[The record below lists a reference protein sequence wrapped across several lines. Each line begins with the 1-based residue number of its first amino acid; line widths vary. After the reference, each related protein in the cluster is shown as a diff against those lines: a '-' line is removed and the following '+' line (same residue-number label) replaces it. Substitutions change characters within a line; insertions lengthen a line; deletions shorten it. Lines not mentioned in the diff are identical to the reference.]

1 MSERYHVQPG
11 GEGIRGPWEELR
23 KAPFLRVGIGFMVG
37 VLLGRLT
44 HSEVSMSTFW
54 WALCTTLS
62 LISLFALGRRTG
74 MWSILRRYRMGL
86 LICWALT
93 SGILRQAMD
102 QPAADPVHFI
112 HDQSRGGIWLVMIDH
127 LNGTS
132 DKVFRADATVRA
144 RMADSA
150 WVPFTGRVMLT
161 LLRDTPD
168 RHLRPGDVVAV
179 NGMLEPIERVAD
191 PGGFDRAGWAASK
204 GIHHEIFVGPGAW
217 IAVRHE
223 DRWTDLFAK
232 ARERV
237 GEWLVSSGLTASER
251 ALVRALVLGQR
262 DELEAEV
269 NQAFVRSGTVHV
281 LAVSGMHVGL
291 IYILLAHLF
300 SGIGKGRWAGA
311 MRMAAVLLCLWA
323 YVGITGGSPSVLRAA
338 SMFSLFAL
346 AQLIGRRPSSL
357 NALMIAGVVLL
368 AYDPGMLVQASFQL
382 SFLAV
387 LGILLFLRPIQAL
400 WSPKPWLLKQIW
412 SLVAVSLAAQVFT
425 TPISLVLFK
434 AFPMWFLPA
443 NVVVVTAMTLAI
455 YLALAYLVLQW
466 VPFLSA
472 ALIHVLS
479 LLLRVATSSAMFI
492 ADLPGAYPALRIDTI
507 TAVLLYALVISVA
520 IWTVWRWRS
529 ARTVT
534 LVLIV
539 VVLARWSVHASA
551 SHDRFGLVVYDDRKQ
566 LLLAVLQ
573 GRELFAFSEADADS
587 ILRMKTERHARH
599 FGLEGVSHRSLEVL
613 YADTLGHG
621 AGHSWGRGLVA
632 GPSGTVLLLKGRVN
646 KVQAFPC
653 DVLLFHDLR
662 WVDTAALRPLRD
674 VGDQVVLAGNIRW
687 GQREAIR
694 AWAADH
700 GKVLHEVRSGGAFI
714 R

>member
-1 MSERYHVQPG
+1 
-11 GEGIRGPWEELR
+11 
-23 KAPFLRVGIGFMVG
+23 
-37 VLLGRLT
+37 
-44 HSEVSMSTFW
+44 
-54 WALCTTLS
+54 
-62 LISLFALGRRTG
+62 
-74 MWSILRRYRMGL
+74 MGL
-86 LICWALT
+86 LICWALS
-93 SGILRQAMD
+93 SGMLRMAMER
-102 QPAADPVHFI
+102 PEADPVHFV
-112 HDQSRGGIWLVMIDH
+112 HDQSHSGTWLVMVDH
-127 LNGTS
+127 LNGAS
-132 DKVFRADATVRA
+132 EKVLRADASVRA
-144 RMADSA
+144 RQLDSK
-150 WVPFTGRVMLT
+150 WVPRNGKVMLT
-161 LLRDTPD
+161 LMIEAPD
-168 RHLRPGDVVAV
+168 RRLRPGDLVAV
-179 NGMLEPIERVAD
+179 HGTLEPVDRVAD
-191 PGGFDRAGWAASK
+191 PGGFDRVGWAASK
-204 GIHHEIFVGPGAW
+204 GIHHELFVGPEAW
-217 IAVRHE
+217 LLVDH
-223 DRWTDLFAK
+223 DHRWTDLFAE
-232 ARERV
+232 ARDRV
-237 GEWLVSSGLTASER
+237 GAWLLSSGLTASER
-251 ALVRALVLGQR
+251 ALVKALVLGQR

-291 IYILLAHLF
+291 IYVLLAHLF
-300 SGIGKGRWAGA
+300 SGIGKGRWASA
-311 MRMAAVLLCLWA
+311 IRMAAVLLCLWA

-357 NALMIAGVVLL
+357 NALMVAGVVLL

-412 SLVAVSLAAQVFT
+412 SLVAVSFAAQVFT

-455 YLALAYLVLQW
+455 YVALAYLVLQW
-466 VPFLSA
+466 VPFLSV

-507 TAVLLYALVISVA
+507 TAVLLYALIISLA
-520 IWTVWRWRS
+520 IWTIWRWRS

-539 VVLARWSVHASA
+539 LVLARWGVQATA
-551 SHDRFGLVVYDDRKQ
+551 SHDRVGLVVYDDRKQ

-573 GRELFAFSEADADS
+573 GRELHAFSEADADS
-587 ILRMKTERHARH
+587 ILGTKTERHARQ
-599 FGLEGVSHRSLEVL
+599 FGLEKVSHHSLEAL
-613 YADTLGHG
+613 YTDTPGGG

-674 VGDQVVLAGNIRW
+674 VGEQVVLAGDIRW
-687 GQREAIR
+687 GQREALR
-694 AWAADH
+694 AWANDH
-700 GKVLHEVRSGGAFI
+700 GKALHEVRADGAFI